1 MIGRSQQTLV
11 VNWAREPPG
20 QTVNFQ
26 SDREEPREAL
36 FVVTTVVQLLGP
48 SFPHDHWEIKLNCHH
63 KKL

>member
-11 VNWAREPPG
+11 VNWGAGREPSG

-26 SDREEPREAL
+26 SDREAL